1 VVSVPNPR
9 DRFAEIA
16 RVPDARID
24 LAEAALIVAAEE
36 YPGLDVGAYQERLDD
51 LARAAG
57 ERLRA
62 ASGAPGAVALLN
74 RFLFEDEGFAG
85 DRDAYYDPKNSFL
98 NDVIDRRRGIP
109 ITLSILYMEV
119 ARRVG
124 LEIRGV
130 GFPGHFLVEPV
141 AGEDVFVDPFF
152 GRVLTRAG
160 CADLLRETTGGALT
174 LRPELHLRVATSREI
189 LVRLLSNLKNIFVR
203 SGELGRAL
211 ACSERILLL
220 VPDAPLELRDRGIL
234 YDELDCQAAAV
245 DDLERF
251 LALDPDDESAGAV
264 RERLAAL
271 RGSRRLLH

>member
-1 VVSVPNPR
+1 MSVPNPR

-16 RVPDARID
+16 GAPDARID
-24 LAEAALIVAAEE
+24 LSEAALIVAAEE
-36 YPGLDVGAYQERLDD
+36 YPNLDVSAYQARLDD
-51 LARAAG
+51 LAQAAG

-62 ASGAPGAVALLN
+62 APEASGGVESLN
-74 RFLFEDEGFAG
+74 RFLFVDEGFAG
-85 DRDAYYDPKNSFL
+85 DRDGYYDPKNSFL

-109 ITLSILYMEV
+109 ITLSIVYLEV
-119 ARRVG
+119 ARRIG

-130 GFPGHFLVEPV
+130 GFPGHFLVKPIG
-141 AGEDVFVDPFF
+141 ADDVFVDPFF
-152 GRVLTRAG
+152 GRVLTLAQ
-160 CADLLRETTGGALT
+160 CADLLRETTGGALA
-174 LRPELHLRVATSREI
+174 LRPEVHLRAATPREI
-189 LVRLLSNLKNIFVR
+189 LVRLLSNLKNIFLR
-203 SGELGRAL
+203 KGELGRAL

-264 RERLAAL
+264 RERLAVL